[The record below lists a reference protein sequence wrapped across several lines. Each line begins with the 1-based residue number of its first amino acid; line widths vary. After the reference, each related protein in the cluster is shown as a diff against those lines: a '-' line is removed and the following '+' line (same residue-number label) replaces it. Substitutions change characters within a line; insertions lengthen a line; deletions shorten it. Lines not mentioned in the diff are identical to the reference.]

1 MGNQEPA
8 ALRRRATS
16 APYTVW
22 ARVRSRDGGE
32 RCGDV
37 VVTARL
43 PNGRLALVVV
53 DFIGGG
59 THRAL
64 RAAAFANHLM
74 TLISLGVRPAN
85 ALRFA
90 DAELQRGGWEDDL
103 PPLATA
109 FAGFI
114 DPVKRTLTYSSAAHE
129 TALLLTS
136 GGMHRHLESTGPVA
150 GIFDTFGV
158 SQADVAFEPG
168 ESLVIVTDGIPDSH
182 SGDGP
187 FYGSA
192 GTVRTATLALRYGE
206 NPADALVSDAVRH
219 GARPDDAAAL
229 VVRCE
234 LRSRRKQQRTAQ
246 LRADF
251 ISNSPLGSL
260 GGSSRNEILHPGS
273 LVGRARLHAVG
284 SDGAD
289 VAARPGNGP
298 DGHDGS
304 DDLLIERARR

>member
-1 MGNQEPA
+1 MGNHEPA
-8 ALRRRATS
+8 APRRRATS

-22 ARVRSRDGGE
+22 THVRSRDGGA

-43 PNGRLALVVV
+43 PNGRLAFVVV

-59 THRAL
+59 KHRAV
-64 RAAAFANHLM
+64 RAAAFAHHLM

-109 FAGFI
+109 FAGFV
-114 DPVKRTLTYSSAAHE
+114 DPVKRALTYASAAHE
-129 TALLLTS
+129 TALVLAS
-136 GGMHRHLESTGPVA
+136 GGTHRHLEPTGPVA
-150 GIFDTFGV
+150 GIFETYGN
-158 SQADVAFEPG
+158 SQADVAFKPG

-234 LRSRRKQQRTAQ
+234 LRSRRKQTRPAH
-246 LRADF
+246 LRGDF
-251 ISNSPLGSL
+251 TTSPPISL
-260 GGSSRNEILHPGS
+260 GGLSSNEVLHPGA

-284 SDGAD
+284 SNGAD
-289 VAARPGNGP
+289 LAARPGNGP
-298 DGHDGS
+298 DGHHRS
-304 DDLLIERARR
+304 NHLLVERARR